1 MFRTNEEGS
10 RKAALAG
17 GTLLGGIFLCVR
29 GGLKGEDDGF
39 LAPMLRQ
46 GKRGETARASG
57 PVDKR
62 RGWGPVMCHDVW
74 NYGGG
79 RGPGGRQKRGPDRGG
94 GRSGGVARTGEEEG
108 GRSGLV
114 DRYGPTGV
122 DRSEMNIGFFEL
134 F

>member
-1 MFRTNEEGS
+1 
-10 RKAALAG
+10 
-17 GTLLGGIFLCVR
+17 
-29 GGLKGEDDGF
+29 
-39 LAPMLRQ
+39 
-46 GKRGETARASG
+46 
-57 PVDKR
+57 
-62 RGWGPVMCHDVW
+62 MCHDVW

-79 RGPGGRQKRGPDRGG
+79 RGPGGRQKRGPGRGG

-114 DRYGPTGV
+114 DRYGPAGV